1 MDRMYVG
8 KYFKIWSWNIT
19 GLVACDDT

>member
-8 KYFKIWSWNIT
+8 KDFKIWSWNIT